1 MAKNFVFLFC
11 SCFFGGGGG
20 GVAGGILDT
29 LSN

>member
-1 MAKNFVFLFC
+1 MAKNFVCFVFVLVFFL
-11 SCFFGGGGG
+11 GG